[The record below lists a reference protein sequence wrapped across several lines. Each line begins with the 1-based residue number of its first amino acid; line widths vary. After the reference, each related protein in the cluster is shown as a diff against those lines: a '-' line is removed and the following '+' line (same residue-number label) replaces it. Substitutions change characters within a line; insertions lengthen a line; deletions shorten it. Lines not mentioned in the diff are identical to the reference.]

1 MKIVGR
7 FIKGNNKSL
16 CMVISFKKLIFTY
29 LFIFSRALYSWLN
42 LCLQRIFL
50 FSVECTH

>member
-16 CMVISFKKLIFTY
+16 CMVISFKKLI
-29 LFIFSRALYSWLN
+29 LHSYS
-42 LCLQRIFL
+42 
-50 FSVECTH
+50 FSVELFTVDLIYVYK